1 MSIVLELQKE
11 AMKSDKDILTILRM
25 ALAVATKLDLNDFEV
40 WIGKELEGYQ
50 EEDII
55 PNYRQQYWKIES
67 SDKSDNSN
75 DFFFSLVNKF
85 KRLTNYSVFNSIP
98 DLIQIMN
105 TNECNLVPKLT
116 SSIVH
121 NITKEAKI
129 DVCVQGVDPNIY
141 IPNII
146 EQVRTEIFKWA
157 LLLEKNDILGNEATF
172 TKEEKEIAKT
182 NQQIIQ
188 YITNNNIYGDNNNT
202 QVQQNSDNSK
212 QTIKQEFDYESVL
225 KLLLSIQNQSDDQKF
240 ITAFGDKTEEI
251 KSIINETIEMVKQ
264 KDEPTKIKTCLNK
277 LKDITQNVAGN
288 LLATGI
294 YNEILQLMKSLTSG

>member
-11 AMKSDKDILTILRM
+11 AMKSDNDILTILRM

-50 EEDII
+50 EEDIV

-157 LLLEKNDILGNEATF
+157 LMLEKNGILGSALTF
-172 TKEEKEIAKT
+172 TIEEKEIAKNNSQT
-182 NQQIIQ
+182 IN

-212 QTIKQEFDYESVL
+212 QAIKTFDYDKVL
-225 KLLLSIQNQSDDQKF
+225 ATLLLIQNQSDDQKF
-240 ITAFGDKTEEI
+240 ITANGDKTEEI